1 MISLVQNGNP
11 YDGMLY
17 GKGSA
22 SGLLRADHGERCPM
36 KRFGLSIAVVAAVLA
51 AACSSGS
58 SGTGSTGQSG
68 QVNLVMWMG
77 FTPPPPAS
85 QGAEY
90 ESLKG
95 LVAKF
100 TKLHPKIHIR
110 IEYVNNDYAL
120 QKVTVALQG
129 GQQPDI
135 SYQYGT
141 NMPQVAQASQVVNL
155 TSIVKQPQYGWS
167 DFVPGERDV
176 ATVGGK
182 VLGFPALVDNLAVV
196 YNKTLFAQH
205 HLTPPGP
212 GWTWSQLAADAKAI
226 ADPSKK
232 IFGLTFPADGSE
244 TTVWEYEAMLWEA
257 GGHILTADNSK
268 AAFNSPAGV
277 KALAL
282 LRQMQQAHS
291 LYLDFHPDAGNSE
304 TLFNSGKLGMII
316 TGPWDLSSFPN
327 VHYGVQIM
335 PSWAPGG
342 SHQTISGPDNW
353 VVFNNGPARVKA
365 SLEFLQFLTSP
376 ANLLQNSMAT
386 SDLPTKLSVQ
396 NLPGFAD
403 FNTKFPGAGV
413 FAANLSNV
421 VQARP
426 QIAQYPRVSA
436 ALGREVVAA
445 LLGQAAPQSALNS
458 AAQQA
463 DSYLVVP

>member
-1 MISLVQNGNP
+1 M
-11 YDGMLY
+11 
-17 GKGSA
+17 
-22 SGLLRADHGERCPM
+22 
-36 KRFGLSIAVVAAVLA
+36 LA

-58 SGTGSTGQSG
+58 GGTGSTGANG
-68 QVNLVMWMG
+68 QVNLVLWMG
-77 FTPPPPAS
+77 YTPPPPVS
-85 QGAEY
+85 QSAEY
-90 ESLKG
+90 ISLKA

-100 TKLHPKIHIR
+100 TQEHPKIHIR
-110 IEYVNNDYAL
+110 MEYVNNDYAL

-129 GQQPDI
+129 GEQPDI

-141 NMPQVAQASQVVNL
+141 NMPQVAQASELVNL
-155 TSIVKQPQYGWS
+155 TQIVKQPQYGWS

-196 YNKTLFAQH
+196 YNKTLFAEH
-205 HLTPPGP
+205 HLATPGP
-212 GWTWSQLAADAKAI
+212 DWTWSQLAADAKAI
-226 ADPSKK
+226 TDPSKK

-257 GGHILTADNSK
+257 GGHILNSGNTQ

-277 KALAL
+277 EALTW
-282 LRQMQQAHS
+282 LRQMQQAHA

-335 PSWAPGG
+335 PSWNPGG
-342 SHQTISGPDNW
+342 SHQSISGPDNW
-353 VVFNNGPARVKA
+353 VVFNNGSARVQA
-365 SLEFLQFLTSP
+365 SLEFLQFLTTP

-386 SDLPTKLSVQ
+386 GDLPTKLSVQ
-396 NLPGFAD
+396 NLPGFAH

-413 FAANLSNV
+413 FAANLKNV
-421 VQARP
+421 EQARP

-445 LLGQAAPQSALNS
+445 LLGQASPQAALNS

-463 DSYLVVP
+463 NSYLVAP

>member
-1 MISLVQNGNP
+1 
-11 YDGMLY
+11 
-17 GKGSA
+17 
-22 SGLLRADHGERCPM
+22 M
-36 KRFGLSIAVVAAVLA
+36 KRFGLSVAVALTLLA
-51 AACSSGS
+51 AACSSGGG
-58 SGTGSTGQSG
+58 GTGATGPNG
-68 QVNLVMWMG
+68 QVNLVLWMG
-77 FTPPPPAS
+77 YTPPPPAS

-95 LVAKF
+95 LIAKF
-100 TKLHPKIHIR
+100 TQAHPKIHIR
-110 IEYVNNDYAL
+110 MEYVDNDYAL

-129 GQQPDI
+129 GEQPDI

-141 NMPQVAQASQVVNL
+141 NMPQVAQASEVVNL
-155 TSIVKQPQYGWS
+155 TNIVNQPQYGWT

-182 VLGFPALVDNLAVV
+182 VLGIPALVDNLAVV
-196 YNKTLFAQH
+196 YNKTLFAEH
-205 HLTPPGP
+205 HLAAPGP

-226 ADPSKK
+226 TDPSQK

-257 GGHILTADNSK
+257 GGHILTSDNSK

-277 KALAL
+277 QALTL

-335 PSWAPGG
+335 PSWNPGG

-386 SDLPTKLSVQ
+386 GDLPTKLSVQ
-396 NLPGFAD
+396 SLPGFAD

-413 FAANLSNV
+413 FAANLKNV
-421 VQARP
+421 EQARP
-426 QIAQYPRVSA
+426 QTAQYPRVSA

-445 LLGQAAPQSALNS
+445 LLGQATPQAALNS

-463 DSYLVVP
+463 DSYLVAP

>member
-1 MISLVQNGNP
+1 
-11 YDGMLY
+11 
-17 GKGSA
+17 
-22 SGLLRADHGERCPM
+22 M
-36 KRFGLSIAVVAAVLA
+36 KRFGLCIAVALTLLA
-51 AACSSGS
+51 AACSSSG
-58 SGTGSTGQSG
+58 SGTGATGPNG
-68 QVNLVMWMG
+68 QVNLVLWMG
-77 FTPPPPAS
+77 YTPPPPAS
-85 QGAEY
+85 QGVEY

-100 TKLHPKIHIR
+100 TQEHPKIHIR
-110 IEYVNNDYAL
+110 MEYVDNDYAL

-129 GQQPDI
+129 GEQPDI

-141 NMPQVAQASQVVNL
+141 NMPQVAQASQLVNL
-155 TSIVKQPQYGWS
+155 TQIVKQPQYGWS

-182 VLGFPALVDNLAVV
+182 ILGIPALVDNLAVV
-196 YNKTLFAQH
+196 YNKTLFAEH
-205 HLTPPGP
+205 HLAPPGP
-212 GWTWSQLAADAKAI
+212 DWTWSQLAADAKAI

-257 GGHILTADNSK
+257 GGHILNSGNTQ

-277 KALAL
+277 QALTW
-282 LRQMQQAHS
+282 LRQMQQAHA

-353 VVFNNGPARVKA
+353 VIFNNGPARVKA

-376 ANLLQNSMAT
+376 ASLLQNSMAT
-386 SDLPTKLSVQ
+386 GDLPTKLSVQ
-396 NLPGFAD
+396 SMPGFAD

-413 FAANLSNV
+413 FAANLKNV
-421 VQARP
+421 EQARP
-426 QIAQYPRVSA
+426 QITQYPRISA
-436 ALGREVVAA
+436 ALGREVVSA
-445 LLGQAAPQSALNS
+445 LLGQASPQAALNS
-458 AAQQA
+458 AATQA
-463 DSYLVVP
+463 NSYLIAP

>member
-1 MISLVQNGNP
+1 
-11 YDGMLY
+11 
-17 GKGSA
+17 
-22 SGLLRADHGERCPM
+22 
-36 KRFGLSIAVVAAVLA
+36 
-51 AACSSGS
+51 
-58 SGTGSTGQSG
+58 
-68 QVNLVMWMG
+68 
-77 FTPPPPAS
+77 
-85 QGAEY
+85 
-90 ESLKG
+90 
-95 LVAKF
+95 
-100 TKLHPKIHIR
+100 
-110 IEYVNNDYAL
+110 
-120 QKVTVALQG
+120 
-129 GQQPDI
+129 
-135 SYQYGT
+135 
-141 NMPQVAQASQVVNL
+141 
-155 TSIVKQPQYGWS
+155 
-167 DFVPGERDV
+167 V

-182 VLGFPALVDNLAVV
+182 ILGIPALVDNLAVV

-205 HLTPPGP
+205 HLATPGP
-212 GWTWSQLAADAKAI
+212 DWTWSQLAADAKAI
-226 ADPSKK
+226 TDPSKK

-257 GGHILTADNSK
+257 GGHILNSGNTQ
-268 AAFNSPAGV
+268 AAFNSPGGV
-277 KALAL
+277 EALTW
-282 LRQMQQAHS
+282 LRQMQQAHA

-353 VVFNNGPARVKA
+353 VIFNNGTARVQA

-386 SDLPTKLSVQ
+386 GDLPTKLSVQ
-396 NLPGFAD
+396 SMPGFAN

-413 FAANLSNV
+413 FAANLKNV

-445 LLGQAAPQSALNS
+445 LLGQTSPQAALNS
-458 AAQQA
+458 AATQA
-463 DSYLVVP
+463 NSYLVAP